1 MHPRLLELGPI
12 SIYSYGL
19 LLAVAFL
26 AGLSL
31 AGRRARRQ
39 GLNPERVL
47 DLGIYII
54 IAAVIG
60 GKLLLLLTDFK
71 QFAERPSELFSLAQ
85 SGGVFYGGLILAVLV
100 SVWYIRRHHLPL
112 WRTCDVFA
120 PGIALGHAIGRI
132 GCLMAGC
139 CYGRETSAPWGIVF
153 SDAFAAS
160 YVGTPLHVRL
170 HPTQLYESAAE
181 LLILAV
187 LLAMEKRGRAFGGR
201 TFWAYVLLYAIARF
215 VIEFFRGDDRGML
228 FGVSTSQFISL
239 ILAPLAIAMLVWLG
253 RRREAAPVAAAHP
266 APKKGRAHKAAVPEP

>member
-1 MHPRLLELGPI
+1 MHPKLLEIGPV

-39 GLNPERVL
+39 GLNADRVL

-60 GKLLLLLTDFK
+60 GKLLLLLTDFR

-120 PGIALGHAIGRI
+120 PGIALGHAIGRV

-139 CYGRETSAPWGIVF
+139 CYGRPTSAPWGIVF
-153 SDAFAAS
+153 SDAFAANF
-160 YVGTPLHVRL
+160 VGTPLHVHL

-181 LLILAV
+181 LLILAA

-201 TFWAYVLLYAIARF
+201 TFWAYVLFYAVARF

-253 RRREAAPVAAAHP
+253 RRREAAPVAAARP

>member
-1 MHPRLLELGPI
+1 MHPKLLELGPV
-12 SIYSYGL
+12 SIYTYGL
-19 LLAVAFL
+19 LLAIAFL

-54 IAAVIG
+54 ISAVIG
-60 GKLLLLLTDFK
+60 GKLLLLLTDFR
-71 QFAERPSELFSLAQ
+71 QFADHPSELFSLAQ

-120 PGIALGHAIGRI
+120 PGIALGHAVGRV

-139 CYGRETSAPWGIVF
+139 CYGRPTSAPWGIVF
-153 SDAFAAS
+153 TDAFAAS
-160 YVGTPLHVRL
+160 YVGTPLHVHL

-181 LLILAV
+181 LLILAA
-187 LLAMEKRGRAFGGR
+187 LLALEKRGRAFGGR
-201 TFWAYVLLYAIARF
+201 TFWAYVLLYAVARF
-215 VIEFFRGDDRGML
+215 IIEFFRGDDRGMVL
-228 FGVSTSQFISL
+228 GLSTSQFISL

-253 RRREAAPVAAAHP
+253 RRREAVPVAATRTV
-266 APKKGRAHKAAVPEP
+266 PKKGRERKAAVPEP